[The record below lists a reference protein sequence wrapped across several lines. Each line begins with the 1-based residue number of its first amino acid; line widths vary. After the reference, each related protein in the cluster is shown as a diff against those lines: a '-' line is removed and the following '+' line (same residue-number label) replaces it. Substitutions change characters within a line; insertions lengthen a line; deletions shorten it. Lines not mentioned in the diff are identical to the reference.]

1 MTTLQTVD
9 VAVVGAGSMGSMAL
23 WQLSKRTGLSVL
35 GIERFGPAHANG
47 GFSGESRLFRAANK
61 EGAIY
66 TEPALKARELWIEL
80 EREAQRELLL
90 KTGVLAI
97 GPAGHPFL
105 ESTLRSIAESDL
117 PHRTLDADALR
128 REYPQFYVENHDIG
142 IMDVLGGGLRPEA
155 AVAAAQRAAVKQGAE
170 ILYRTEV
177 LGIEEV
183 ADGVRISTHDGVI
196 HAEKAIV
203 TSGAWLGTVL
213 PELRDLVKAVAYS
226 LTWFMPEDIS
236 AFTRERFPCWIR
248 DLGDDHAF
256 GVPTLDGYSIKIS
269 PSSDLPLED
278 APEDLITRLT
288 PEQLETYT
296 RVAKRMIP
304 GIVPEPVRWSVHPDS
319 VTADHVPI
327 LDVSE
332 SGRLIVGGGMSGNG
346 FKFAPAYGRL
356 LADLAESG
364 GSELQHPM
372 FTLAHHR
379 RRAHSRAQG
388 LPVEGSD
395 ETLIGH

>member
-1 MTTLQTVD
+1 MATLKTVD

-23 WQLSKRTGLSVL
+23 WQLSKNTGLSVL

-47 GFSGESRLFRAANK
+47 GFSGESRLFRTANK

-66 TEPALKARELWIEL
+66 TEPALRARELWIEL
-80 EREAQRELLL
+80 ERETQRELLL

-105 ESTLRSIAESDL
+105 ESTLRSIAEKAL

-128 REYPQFYVENHDIG
+128 REYPQFYVEDHDIG

-155 AVAAAQRAAVKQGAE
+155 AVAAAQRVALQQGAE

-183 ADGVRISTHDGVI
+183 ADGMRISTQDGDI
-196 HAEKAIV
+196 HAGKVIV

-236 AFTRERFPCWIR
+236 AFTREKFPCWIR
-248 DLGDDHAF
+248 DLDNDHAF

-269 PSSDLPLED
+269 PSTELPLED
-278 APEDLITRLT
+278 SPEDLITKLT
-288 PEQLETYT
+288 PEQLEACT
-296 RVAKRMIP
+296 RAAKRMIP
-304 GIVPEPVRWSVHPDS
+304 GIVAEPVRWSVHPDS

-327 LDVSE
+327 LDVSD

-346 FKFAPAYGRL
+346 FKFAPAYGRM

-364 GSELQHPM
+364 GSALQHPM
-372 FTLAHHR
+372 FTLTHHR
-379 RRAHSRAQG
+379 RRAHARTHG
-388 LPVEGSD
+388 LPVDGGSK
-395 ETLIGH
+395 TLKGH